1 MKRTLWA
8 VAVVA
13 VVLGGCARN
22 GASVYESRRQALS
35 VVDDFNL
42 LLLASGLPPHLL
54 PSGGEVTEKEAER
67 LLAEVKLRSAG
78 PGTSAPQLVAEA
90 LLLNVALGDK
100 PMPRVEVNQRL
111 KRFEGLAVLTREGFM
126 AWALTGEPV
135 EWVGKVEVVGGV
147 PRARGYEVGALHA
160 PSGRAWRQ
168 VEWVEAVRVA
178 EAVTQGAA
186 PAR

>member
-1 MKRTLWA
+1 MKTTLWA
-8 VAVVA
+8 VAVV
-13 VVLGGCARN
+13 VVLGGCVRN
-22 GASVYESRRQALS
+22 GAAVYEPRRQALS

-54 PSGGEVTEKEAER
+54 PSGGEVTGKEAER
-67 LLAEVKLRSAG
+67 LLAEVRLRSAG
-78 PGTSAPQLVAEA
+78 PGTRAPQLVAEA
-90 LLLNVALGDK
+90 LLWDVALGDK
-100 PMPRVEVNQRL
+100 PVPRAEVNRRL
-111 KRFEGLAVLTREGFM
+111 QGFEGLAVLTREGFM
-126 AWALTGEPV
+126 AWALTGETV